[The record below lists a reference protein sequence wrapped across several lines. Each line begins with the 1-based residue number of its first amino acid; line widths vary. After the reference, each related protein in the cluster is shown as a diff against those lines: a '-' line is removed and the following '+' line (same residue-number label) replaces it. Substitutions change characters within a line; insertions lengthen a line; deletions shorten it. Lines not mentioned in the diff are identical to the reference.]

1 MYYSR
6 RIWKRSFFCIT
17 ICVIFFLFRGLAQT
31 ESNSILLPNNL
42 WTNADQLQGFF
53 EREGVV
59 GSTYLSKNWIRGTL
73 ELSNHRRIPGPDQVL
88 LFNFDKIKN
97 IVYVLNQEKKFS
109 TYPIDSISSFFL
121 VGSDMDY
128 SFEKIPWIS
137 NNFFL
142 IPIIKSEK
150 GYSLYKRLLT
160 KLVRADYSNEG
171 YFTTGKKFDEFID
184 DYEYYLVFPG
194 NTDYRKMYLK
204 ESNIR
209 RVLKYEL
216 ALLNEFFSMHEN
228 DINEQS
234 LIGII
239 QYINERKYPE

>member
-1 MYYSR
+1 LRKY
-6 RIWKRSFFCIT
+6 
-17 ICVIFFLFRGLAQT
+17 
-31 ESNSILLPNNL
+31 
-42 WTNADQLQGFF
+42 
-53 EREGVV
+53 
-59 GSTYLSKNWIRGTL
+59 
-73 ELSNHRRIPGPDQVL
+73 PG
-88 LFNFDKIKN
+88 
-97 IVYVLNQEKKFS
+97 
-109 TYPIDSISSFFL
+109 
-121 VGSDMDY
+121 
-128 SFEKIPWIS
+128 IS

-184 DYEYYLVFPG
+184 DYEYYLVLPG

>member
-1 MYYSR
+1 
-6 RIWKRSFFCIT
+6 
-17 ICVIFFLFRGLAQT
+17 
-31 ESNSILLPNNL
+31 
-42 WTNADQLQGFF
+42 
-53 EREGVV
+53 
-59 GSTYLSKNWIRGTL
+59 
-73 ELSNHRRIPGPDQVL
+73 
-88 LFNFDKIKN
+88 
-97 IVYVLNQEKKFS
+97 
-109 TYPIDSISSFFL
+109 
-121 VGSDMDY
+121 MDY

-184 DYEYYLVFPG
+184 DYEYYLVLPG